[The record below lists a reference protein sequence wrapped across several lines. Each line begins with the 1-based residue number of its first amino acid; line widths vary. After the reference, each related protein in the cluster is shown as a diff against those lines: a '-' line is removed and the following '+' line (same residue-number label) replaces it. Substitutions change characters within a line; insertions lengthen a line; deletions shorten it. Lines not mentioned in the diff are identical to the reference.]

1 VRRGEIWR
9 YQGLGRHR
17 LVLVVSD
24 DELNGRGE
32 PIVVDITETG
42 PEGPLALLTVRVGEW
57 GFARCRRLTFADADR
72 FTEQVAQMSAEV
84 MDQVDVG
91 LRVVLSL

>member
-1 VRRGEIWR
+1 MRRGEIWR
-9 YQGLGRHR
+9 YQGLGRQR

-57 GFARCRRLTFADADR
+57 GFARSRRLTFADADR

-84 MDQVDVG
+84 MDQVDVA
-91 LRVVLSL
+91 LRVALSL